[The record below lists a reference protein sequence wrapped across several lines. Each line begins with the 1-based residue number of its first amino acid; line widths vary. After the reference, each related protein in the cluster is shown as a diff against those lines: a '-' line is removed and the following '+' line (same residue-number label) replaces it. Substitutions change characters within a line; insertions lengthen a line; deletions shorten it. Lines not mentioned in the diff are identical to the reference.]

1 MLSHSFNLA
10 MDRSRG
16 FGSITCYLFALFRLG
31 FPTPTI
37 QRILSL
43 QRIITRWSIMQK
55 VRRQPFI
62 PEGMHRP
69 STACRFIISGSIS
82 LPSRGSF
89 QLSLT
94 VLVHFRSDRVF
105 RLSPWSGQIPARF
118 PVPGS
123 TWDTSRLSWNF
134 AYKTLTLYGVFFQT
148 LLLSHNNTTLRSHN
162 PSKQACWFSLFSLR
176 SPLLRESHSFSSPQ
190 GT

>member
-1 MLSHSFNLA
+1 MVSGLLCPTESPYSDSVSLRL
-10 MDRSRG
+10 RS
-16 FGSITCYLFALFRLG
+16 IKN
-31 FPTPTI
+31 
-37 QRILSL
+37 LSL
-43 QRIITRWSIMQK
+43 QDIITRWSIMQK

-69 STACRFIISGSIS
+69 PTACRFIISGSIS

-123 TWDTSRLSWNF
+123 TWDASRLLRNF
-134 AYKTLTLYGVFFQT
+134 VYTALTFFGVFFQT
-148 LLLSHNNTTLRSHN
+148 LQLSPCNATLRSRPCA
-162 PSKQACWFSLFSLR
+162 PS
-176 SPLLRESHSFSSPQ
+176 
-190 GT
+190 G

>member
-1 MLSHSFNLA
+1 LPRLTSLSLRSTAHPESFQRQWVRSSTYLSISFNLA

-16 FGSITCYLFALFRLG
+16 FGSIMSYLFALFRLG
-31 FPTPTI
+31 FPTPTH
-37 QRILSL
+37 QRCLSL
-43 QRIITRWSIMQK
+43 QDIITRWSIMQK

-94 VLVHFRSDRVF
+94 VLVHFRSD
-105 RLSPWSGQIPARF
+105 
-118 PVPGS
+118 
-123 TWDTSRLSWNF
+123 
-134 AYKTLTLYGVFFQT
+134 
-148 LLLSHNNTTLRSHN
+148 
-162 PSKQACWFSLFSLR
+162 
-176 SPLLRESHSFSSPQ
+176 
-190 GT
+190 

>member
-1 MLSHSFNLA
+1 

-16 FGSITCYLFALFRLG
+16 FGSIMRYLFALFRLG
-31 FPTPTI
+31 FPTPTV
-37 QRILSL
+37 QRTLSL

-62 PEGMHRP
+62 PESMHRP
-69 STACRFIISGSIS
+69 PTACRFIISGSIS

-94 VLVHFRSDRVF
+94 VLVHFRSDGVF

-123 TWDTSRLSWNF
+123 TWDASRLLCNF
-134 AYKTLTLYGVFFQT
+134 AYLALTVYGVFFQT
-148 LLLSHNNTTLRSHN
+148 LLLLHHNAMLRSRN
-162 PSKQACWFSLFSLR
+162 PRKQAFWFSLFSLR
-176 SPLLRESHSFSSPQ
+176 SPLLRESHSVSFPQ
-190 GT
+190 VT